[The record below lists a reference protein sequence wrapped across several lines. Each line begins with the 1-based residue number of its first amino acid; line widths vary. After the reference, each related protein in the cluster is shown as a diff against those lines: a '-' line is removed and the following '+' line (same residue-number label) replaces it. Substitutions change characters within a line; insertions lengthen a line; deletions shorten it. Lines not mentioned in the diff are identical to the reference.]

1 MNDAEQRKA
10 ARKFVQDWTGR
21 GDEKQD
27 TQRFWIQLLREV
39 LGVDAAEQ
47 ADYGLRRDRDVL
59 SVASYNKN
67 SVLSARFAYR
77 LYGVLY
83 ISLHAQQIVLQG
95 QRELPHTLLTELF
108 YRFKSSLRSSGTP
121 RGPRTAKMR

>member
-10 ARKFVQDWTGR
+10 ARKYVQDWTGR

-27 TQRFWIQLLREV
+27 TQRFWIQLLHEV
-39 LGVDAAEQ
+39 LGVDAAEE
-47 ADYGLRRDRDVL
+47 ADHGLRRDRDVL

-67 SVLSARFAYR
+67 SVHPARVAYR

-83 ISLHAQQIVLQG
+83 IFLSTLSRLFCRDSASF
-95 QRELPHTLLTELF
+95 HTLF
-108 YRFKSSLRSSGTP
+108 
-121 RGPRTAKMR
+121 

>member
-39 LGVDAAEQ
+39 MP
-47 ADYGLRRDRDVL
+47 YWRDVRKKL
-59 SVASYNKN
+59 NDSTLDY
-67 SVLSARFAYR
+67 
-77 LYGVLY
+77 
-83 ISLHAQQIVLQG
+83 
-95 QRELPHTLLTELF
+95 LPEEQ
-108 YRFKSSLRSSGTP
+108 
-121 RGPRTAKMR
+121 